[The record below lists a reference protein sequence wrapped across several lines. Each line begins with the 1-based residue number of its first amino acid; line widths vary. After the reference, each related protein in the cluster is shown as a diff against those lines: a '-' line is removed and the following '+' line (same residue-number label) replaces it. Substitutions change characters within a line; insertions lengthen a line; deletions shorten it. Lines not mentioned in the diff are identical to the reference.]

1 MPLYGGSS
9 GNSGTPLATCPAGL
23 LTGTV
28 NVQQNNYVWGGMAF
42 AGDALIIASYTVYV
56 YQSAT
61 GNVQCALYTAADGN
75 IVTNST
81 SNTGSAAA
89 TGLLTMTLPVSLQL
103 VKGTPYYLAII
114 SSANGALFAAGTC
127 GTFNNPPKPGWFAAG
142 SGTFP
147 SNLGTLNGST
157 QTVWIQGNT

>member
-28 NVQQNNYVWGGMAF
+28 NVQQNNYVWGGLAF

-61 GNVQCALYTAADGN
+61 GNVQCALYT
-75 IVTNST
+75 
-81 SNTGSAAA
+81 
-89 TGLLTMTLPVSLQL
+89 
-103 VKGTPYYLAII
+103 
-114 SSANGALFAAGTC
+114 
-127 GTFNNPPKPGWFAAG
+127 
-142 SGTFP
+142 
-147 SNLGTLNGST
+147 
-157 QTVWIQGNT
+157 